1 MSGGSCQ
8 SKGREARETSKLIIT
23 HMGIFLYDV
32 IMKESL
38 EISQYWKPRPNFF
51 TFDVIF
57 SIMPD
62 IEPEKSASKSKCPIG
77 DYQQ

>member
-1 MSGGSCQ
+1 MC
-8 SKGREARETSKLIIT
+8 
-23 HMGIFLYDV
+23 IFLYDV

-38 EISQYWKPRPNFF
+38 ENFTILEAQAEF
-51 TFDVIF
+51 LYFYVIF